1 MSRSF
6 TLLVSRFSL
15 LVLLILSVSGCAP
28 KSRHFSAPDGKHY
41 TKAVIK
47 GYTNIRYW
55 GDQRA
60 AYADTTIDRL
70 KQNKQLHKR
79 VDILALSGGA
89 EDGAYGAG
97 FLKGWSERGERPE
110 FTMVTGISTGAL
122 IAPFAFLGPEYDDV
136 LQRLFTESSRK
147 NIFVLTPFTALFGGS
162 SVTDTAPLRHILKEE
177 IDDAFVAALAR
188 EGRKGR
194 ILQIGT
200 TNLDAQR
207 PVTWEITEIAQSGHP
222 DAKRLIQ
229 QIMLASASIP
239 GVFPPVLIDVM
250 VDGKKHQ
257 ELHVDGGVTQQIFVY
272 PYDLNVRRYEKILGI
287 RPKKSFWLIRNTK
300 IDPEYHA
307 VDLWLSDIAGRSVS
321 TLIKYQGRDN
331 LQNIVAVA
339 KRDGFKV
346 HITHVPA
353 SFDTPLENM
362 FDKQYM
368 RALYKVGYD
377 KGRSKSAWHT
387 DF

>member
-1 MSRSF
+1 MSGSF
-6 TLLVSRFSL
+6 TLLLYRFSVL
-15 LVLLILSVSGCAP
+15 ILLILSVSGCTP
-28 KSRHFSAPDGKHY
+28 KSRQFAAPDKKHY
-41 TKAVIK
+41 TKAVIS
-47 GYTNIRYW
+47 GHTNIRYW

-60 AYADTTIDRL
+60 PYADTTIHRL
-70 KQNKQLHKR
+70 KKNRLLHKR

-122 IAPFAFLGPEYDDV
+122 IAPFAFLGAEYDDV

-162 SVTDTAPLRHILKEE
+162 AVTDTAPLRRILKEE

-207 PVTWEITEIAQSGHP
+207 PVIWEITEIAKSGHP

-250 VDGKKHQ
+250 IDGKKHQ

-272 PYDLNVRRYEKILGI
+272 PYDFDVRWYERTLGI
-287 RPKKSFWLIRNTK
+287 RPKKNFWLIRNTK
-300 IDPEYHA
+300 ITPEYHA

-331 LQNIVAVA
+331 LKSIIAVA

-353 SFDTPLENM
+353 SFDTPLEDM
-362 FDKQYM
+362 FDKKYM
-368 RALYKVGYD
+368 KALYKVGYE
-377 KGRSKSAWHT
+377 KGRSESAWYT

>member
-1 MSRSF
+1 MPRF
-6 TLLVSRFSL
+6 TLLVSRVAVMIL
-15 LVLLILSVSGCAP
+15 LVQFLAGCAT
-28 KSRHFSAPDGKHY
+28 KSRQFSAPEGRDY
-41 TKAVIK
+41 TRAVIS
-47 GYTNIRYW
+47 GYTHIRYW

-60 AYADTTIDRL
+60 SYADTTIHRL
-70 KQNKQLHKR
+70 KENRLLRKR

-97 FLKGWSERGERPE
+97 FLKGWSERGKRPE

-136 LQRLFTESSRK
+136 LKRLFTQSSRK
-147 NIFVLTPFTALFGGS
+147 NIFVLTPFTALFGGA
-162 SVTDTAPLRHILKEE
+162 SVTDTAPLRRILKEE

-207 PVTWEITEIAQSGHP
+207 PVIWEITEIAKSGHP

-250 VDGKKHQ
+250 IDGEKHQ

-272 PYDLNVRRYEKILGI
+272 PYDFDVRWYERTLGI
-287 RPKKSFWLIRNTK
+287 RPTKNLWLIRNTK
-300 IDPEYHA
+300 ITPEYKA

-331 LQNIVAVA
+331 LKNIVSVA

-353 SFDTPLENM
+353 SFDLPLEDM
-362 FDKQYM
+362 FDKKYM
-368 RALYKVGYD
+368 RALYQVGYE
-377 KGRSKSAWHT
+377 KGRSESAWYA